1 MKFTVGKKSEFGT
14 YHGNTIYDSEG
25 DSVAMVYGLFQNSTL
40 EELQKF
46 PHCEKELKRAY
57 VLAAAPE
64 LLEALEYCRMVIDQM
79 SEKAHGKADRVY
91 CMQILKDGNSIDK
104 AIRKARGEE

>member
-1 MKFTVGKKSEFGT
+1 MKFTVGKKSKFGT
-14 YHGNTIYDSEG
+14 LHGNTIYDSEG
-25 DSVAMVYGLFQNSTL
+25 DSVAMVYGLFQNTSL

-64 LLEALEYCRMVIDQM
+64 LLEALEDLKAW
-79 SEKAHGKADRVY
+79 SEVHTGLHYTPLDEKVQA
-91 CMQILKDGNSIDK
+91 
-104 AIRKARGEE
+104 AIRKARGEDV